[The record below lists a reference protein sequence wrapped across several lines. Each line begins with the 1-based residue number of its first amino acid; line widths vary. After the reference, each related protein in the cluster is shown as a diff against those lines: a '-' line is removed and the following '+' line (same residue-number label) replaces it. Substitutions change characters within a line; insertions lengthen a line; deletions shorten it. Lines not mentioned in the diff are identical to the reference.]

1 VTGRSIPLKAVL
13 IDSTSNRYQNGSDV
27 YISRII
33 RDDLDDAEKVGL
45 SQAHRRLKEEFGNN
59 EAVKAINEK
68 IRAKSKISNK
78 KLHLSV
84 DLSSQNSWETS
95 LMAYLDKTPFQ
106 QIGKG
111 EQCIVKTNLALSHQ
125 KAQEANIVLLEEPEN
140 HLSHSKLNELMEEIS
155 KSCTK
160 RQAIISTHSCFVAN
174 KLGLEHLILLKNPK
188 VTRLTDLSSETY
200 NFFKKLP
207 GYQTLRLF
215 LCKKAV
221 LVEGD
226 SDELIFQKA
235 YMEKND
241 GRLPIQDGIDVI
253 SVKLTFKRFLEIAEK
268 LGHPVAVITDNDG
281 DYANKITNKYSAY
294 EDVDCVSIF
303 ADKRELL
310 KTLEPQFVYANISD
324 LKGLCKVVG
333 ISFEEYPTE
342 EKIRDYMLGNKTT
355 WALRVFESEDSVQY
369 PDYIQQA
376 VRWCN
381 DK

>member
-1 VTGRSIPLKAVL
+1 
-13 IDSTSNRYQNGSDV
+13 
-27 YISRII
+27 
-33 RDDLDDAEKVGL
+33 
-45 SQAHRRLKEEFGNN
+45 
-59 EAVKAINEK
+59 
-68 IRAKSKISNK
+68 
-78 KLHLSV
+78 
-84 DLSSQNSWETS
+84 
-95 LMAYLDKTPFQ
+95 
-106 QIGKG
+106 
-111 EQCIVKTNLALSHQ
+111 
-125 KAQEANIVLLEEPEN
+125 
-140 HLSHSKLNELMEEIS
+140 
-155 KSCTK
+155 
-160 RQAIISTHSCFVAN
+160 
-174 KLGLEHLILLKNPK
+174 
-188 VTRLTDLSSETY
+188 
-200 NFFKKLP
+200 
-207 GYQTLRLF
+207 
-215 LCKKAV
+215 
-221 LVEGD
+221 
-226 SDELIFQKA
+226 
-235 YMEKND
+235 MEKND